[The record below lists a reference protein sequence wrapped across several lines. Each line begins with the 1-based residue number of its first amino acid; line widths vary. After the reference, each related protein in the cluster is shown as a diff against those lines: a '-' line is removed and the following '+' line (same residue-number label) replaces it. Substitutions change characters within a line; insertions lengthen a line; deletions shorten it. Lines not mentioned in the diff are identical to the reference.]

1 MLADVD
7 LNTDINQSIIHKE
20 ILKGI
25 NMLKNNNACHNDKS
39 FNKLRKVVQ
48 IIC

>member
-7 LNTDINQSIIHKE
+7 LNTD
-20 ILKGI
+20 I

-48 IIC
+48 IVC